1 MLRGLPLPHSR
12 TNSGEGGS
20 RYKAGGSET
29 TSRMGSLHPAL
40 QTLPRLGRSGTV
52 QIKEMRWEK
61 AAPSQKV

>member
-1 MLRGLPLPHSR
+1 MLRGAAPSG
-12 TNSGEGGS
+12 TNSGEEGS
-20 RYKAGGSET
+20 RYQARSGS

-61 AAPSQKV
+61 AAPSQKA